1 MGKYSVIE
9 YRNQNDFKYGSLEV
23 FANKPD
29 EIIISGLLKKT
40 GGRSRY
46 LLIRRQ

>member
-1 MGKYSVIE
+1 MGKHSVIE
-9 YRNQNDFKYGSLEV
+9 YRSQNDFKYGSFEV
-23 FANKPD
+23 FAKPN

-46 LLIRRQ
+46 LLIRRK